1 MFPHPTPAFVVD
13 AAALERN
20 LAILGEVKRRTG
32 CRILLALK
40 AFSMFSVFP
49 RMRRVLDG
57 CCASSVY
64 EARLARETF
73 GGEVHAFAAAF
84 SETEMREIVTL
95 ADHVTL
101 NSFAQFRLFQR
112 VVAESGRDV
121 VCGLRI
127 NPEHSEGAAEIYDPC
142 APRSRLGVRRAAFD
156 GETLHGV
163 TGLHSHT
170 LCEQNAAPFVRTLA
184 AIEKRFGDL
193 LPRLSWI
200 NFGGG
205 HHITRSDYDLDLL
218 CDTLNAFRTRHP
230 NIETI
235 YLEPGEACAL
245 NAGTLVATVLD
256 VVDND
261 MSIAILDASCACHM
275 PYVMEMP
282 YRPRVF
288 RDATWS
294 GQASPGPEADIGCD
308 PGVKAHT
315 VRLAGATCLAGD
327 IIGDWSFDTPL
338 QTGDRVIFED
348 MAHYTMVKTNTFN
361 GIRLPSIMLREP
373 DGTLHTVRT
382 FGYEDF
388 KNRLS

>member
-1 MFPHPTPAFVVD
+1 M
-13 AAALERN
+13 
-20 LAILGEVKRRTG
+20 
-32 CRILLALK
+32 
-40 AFSMFSVFP
+40 
-49 RMRRVLDG
+49 
-57 CCASSVY
+57 
-64 EARLARETF
+64 
-73 GGEVHAFAAAF
+73 
-84 SETEMREIVTL
+84 
-95 ADHVTL
+95 
-101 NSFAQFRLFQR
+101 
-112 VVAESGRDV
+112 
-121 VCGLRI
+121 
-127 NPEHSEGAAEIYDPC
+127 
-142 APRSRLGVRRAAFD
+142 RRAAFD

-275 PYVMEMP
+275 PDVLEMP

-288 RDATWS
+288 RDAAWS
-294 GQASPGPEADIGCD
+294 GQASPGPEADIGCA